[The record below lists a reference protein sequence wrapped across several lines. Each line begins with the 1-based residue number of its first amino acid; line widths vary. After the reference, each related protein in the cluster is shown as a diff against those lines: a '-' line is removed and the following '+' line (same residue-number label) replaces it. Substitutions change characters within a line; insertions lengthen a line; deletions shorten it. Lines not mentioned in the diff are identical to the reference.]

1 MNLRSFIRPSAVAL
15 GTSLALAALSGTA
28 SADVLYQETF
38 DGTTLQSNSAQ
49 SGGTIAGGQLDFV
62 DTATGRARF
71 TVLQD
76 FSSAAQLTFSF
87 KISAPVTQPDPI
99 GNESPAVDL
108 PTQEVLIRVGPGTS
122 HNTASSSQDVLEA
135 VVFRDGNRG
144 AFTNSGNETIFL
156 IANNS
161 ATAVDYTDP
170 VTQAT
175 ASLPAFTYASYVRND
190 ATGAFGVI
198 DGGPDAFQDGDSAAA
213 GTQIDLTR
221 LGIGSASNGNEGTFS
236 LDNIQVL
243 DEISF
248 VNPAPVPE
256 PTGLALLGGVGL
268 LLTGRR
274 RRKNPAR

>member
-1 MNLRSFIRPSAVAL
+1 VNLRSFIRPSAVAL
-15 GTSLALAALSGTA
+15 GASLAIATLARSAA
-28 SADVLYQETF
+28 ADVLYQETF
-38 DGTTLQSNSAQ
+38 DDETLQSNSNQ
-49 SGGTIAGGQLDFV
+49 SQGTVADGQLNFV

-76 FSSAAQLTFSF
+76 FSSAAHLTFSF
-87 KISAPVTQPDPI
+87 KISAPVTQAA
-99 GNESPAVDL
+99 PA
-108 PTQEVLIRVGPGTS
+108 TQEVLIRVGPGTT

-144 AFTNSGNETIFL
+144 DYANTGNETIFL

-161 ATAVDYTDP
+161 ATPVDFTNP
-170 VTQAT
+170 VTNAT
-175 ASLPAFTYASYVRND
+175 ATLPAFTYGSYVRND
-190 ATGAFGVI
+190 ATGVFGVI
-198 DGGPDAFQDGDSAAA
+198 AAGPSAFQDGDSATA

-248 VNPAPVPE
+248 VNPVPVAVPE
-256 PTGLALLGGVGL
+256 PTGLTLAGIGGL
-268 LLTGRR
+268 LALRR
-274 RRKNPAR
+274 RRRR

>member
-1 MNLRSFIRPSAVAL
+1 MLVNLRSFIRPPAVAL
-15 GTSLALAALSGTA
+15 GASLALTTFAGSV

-38 DGTTLQSNSAQ
+38 DDATLQSNSAQ
-49 SGGTIAGGQLDFV
+49 SAGTVAGGQINFTDAS
-62 DTATGRARF
+62 ATDRARF

-87 KISAPVTQPDPI
+87 KISAPVTQA
-99 GNESPAVDL
+99 SPA
-108 PTQEVLIRVGPGTS
+108 TQEVLIRVGPGTTQ
-122 HNTASSSQDVLEA
+122 NTASSTQDVLEA

-144 AFTNSGNETIFL
+144 DYANSGNETIFL

-161 ATAVDYTDP
+161 ATAVDYTNP
-170 VTQAT
+170 VTNAT
-175 ASLPAFTYASYVRND
+175 ASLPALTYASYVRND
-190 ATGAFGVI
+190 TTGVFGVI
-198 DGGPDAFQDGDSAAA
+198 AGGPTAFQDGDSAAA

-221 LGIGSASNGNEGTFS
+221 LGIGSATNGNQGTFS

-256 PTGLALLGGVGL
+256 PAALSLIGLGALMTL
-268 LLTGRR
+268 RR
-274 RRKNPAR
+274 RRPA